1 MSFSQLMPGDVLPI
15 TLGGGETEVWE
26 VKEVRV
32 SLDTVDLKL
41 LLQKEESTEHPAEER
56 RRELE
61 SPHSKIRTTIPESWL
76 DE

>member
-1 MSFSQLMPGDVLPI
+1 MSFSQLMPGDILPI

-26 VKEVRV
+26 VREIRTNLNV
-32 SLDTVDLKL
+32 VDLKL
-41 LLQKEESTEHPAEER
+41 FLQVETRTEHPAEKR

-61 SPHSKIRTTIPESWL
+61 SPHSKIRTTIPESWI